1 MLMEIR
7 SRKFPRERMREIT
20 VKYKE
25 DGIEKEKIDV
35 IKDIVKNE
43 DGTYNIIFAGDIKRI

>member
-1 MLMEIR
+1 MDNIVDKVKHLLGQ
-7 SRKFPRERMREIT
+7 EIT

-25 DGIEKEKIDV
+25 DGIGKEKIDI